1 MREPTST
8 ATTGVYPESV
18 MGFTGS
24 THTDGD
30 STVSGGAY
38 FGCVFEIVT
47 YVSTRNRQ
55 VF

>member
-1 MREPTST
+1 MREPTSA

-24 THTDGD
+24 THAEGD
-30 STVSGGAY
+30 STVYGRAY

-47 YVSTRNRQ
+47 YVSTRTRQ
-55 VF
+55 VC